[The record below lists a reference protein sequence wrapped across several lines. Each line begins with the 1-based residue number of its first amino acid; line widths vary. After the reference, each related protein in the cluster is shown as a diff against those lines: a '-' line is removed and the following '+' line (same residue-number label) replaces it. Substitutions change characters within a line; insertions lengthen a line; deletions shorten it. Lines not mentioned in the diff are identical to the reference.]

1 MATELVERHARRNEG
16 GKTETVCVYMQWKLA
31 AVARG
36 GLMKSLRPKNTPWN
50 CASPHTFP

>member
-36 GLMKSLRPKNTPWN
+36 GLMKSLRPKNTPYIFVVVRV
-50 CASPHTFP
+50 A